1 MQFAHSKAVALS
13 RVGECMIYKL
23 QNYNCQPL
31 SITLLSKA
39 IARKANHAILL
50 IHTHSIIFLI
60 VTSKITTITTLVTLW
75 NIAQLPSL
83 LFICR
88 VAPDSIGPSIR
99 ISTEVVIP
107 NVTKSVFV
115 RRLF

>member
-1 MQFAHSKAVALS
+1 MQFAHSKAVALP

-50 IHTHSIIFLI
+50 IHTHSI
-60 VTSKITTITTLVTLW
+60 
-75 NIAQLPSL
+75 
-83 LFICR
+83 
-88 VAPDSIGPSIR
+88 GPSIR